1 MPELPDVELRRRC
14 LAKTS
19 LGHAVAHVH
28 VHDPSLLTGTSRQQ
42 LAARLVG
49 RVLDRT
55 RRHGKHLGV
64 HAGPNGGGE
73 PAEGAGDDDDGGGW
87 LRLHFGMTGDLVS
100 RRNGAPANGP
110 PPHAALTLELDDGGR
125 LHFLDR
131 RRLGEIGWVP
141 DFDRFVAERDLG
153 PDALDVGLEDFRDRL
168 AHRRAAIKS
177 VLLDQ
182 GTIAGVGNVYADEA
196 LLMAGIRPDRPAGG
210 LTEREAGSLH
220 RALRH
225 VLRTAIDR
233 DADPGAVPATWIL
246 PRREP
251 GADCPRCGRPLE
263 RGEVGGRPTYRC
275 PRCQH

>member
-1 MPELPDVELRRRC
+1 MPELPDVELRRRH
-14 LAKTS
+14 LHATS
-19 LGHAVAHVH
+19 VGRAVVHVH

-55 RRHGKHLGV
+55 RRHGKHLGL
-64 HAGPNGGGE
+64 HAGPNGDGDSAGGSD
-73 PAEGAGDDDDGGGW
+73 GDDGGW

-100 RRNGAPANGP
+100 RQDGAPANGP
-110 PPHAALTLELDDGGR
+110 PSHAALTLELDDGGR
-125 LHFLDR
+125 LHVLDR

-168 AHRRAAIKS
+168 AHRQAAIKS

-196 LLMAGIRPDRPAGG
+196 LLIAGIRPDRAAEAV
-210 LTEREAGSLH
+210 TEREAGSLH

-233 DADPGAVPATWIL
+233 GADPEAVPATWIL

-263 RGEVGGRPTYRC
+263 RGEVSGRATYRC